1 MYIKKLS
8 VTNFGGVAFFE
19 TPLYPGVN
27 VIVGDTGAGKT
38 SVLKAAATALSPI
51 VQAAAGEL
59 FQGRQI
65 EPWEVRHS
73 TEILAERPKSRYA
86 FPSVCSAEV
95 LSGKKDEALM
105 VTKASSSAMVSSWV
119 NGQTLFVAKKKR
131 SVKGPLIAFYDE
143 DCGDAF
149 VKRHVE
155 GKYTGYTFWHQA
167 SLWEKDTYDWLL
179 NEVVDR
185 VGREEADK
193 DRTDGLQCL
202 EELLEHALPAGF
214 ESVEMN
220 SKRRCVLVR
229 SRDRLQ
235 FLNEMN
241 RGDRFVIQLAAD
253 LVQRIEWLSHSLTPD
268 FEKMEGVV
276 IIDDA
281 DQWLSQRR
289 LWMLLKGLSATFPNV
304 QFIVSVKTALPELA
318 EAAGDVHQMTLK
330 GLTDT
335 VTEIR

>member
-1 MYIKKLS
+1 MYIKKLF
-8 VTNFGGVAFFE
+8 VTNFGGIASFE

-27 VIVGDTGAGKT
+27 IIVGETGAGKT
-38 SVLKAAATALSPI
+38 SVLKAAATVLSPI
-51 VQAAAGEL
+51 IQAATGEL
-59 FQGRQI
+59 FQGRPI

-73 TEILAERPKSRYA
+73 TEIRAECPKSRYA

-95 LSGKKDEALM
+95 VSGKRDEALR
-105 VTKASSSAMVSSWV
+105 VIKTSSSAAVSSWV
-119 NGQTLFVAKKKR
+119 DGQKLVAKKKR

-149 VKRHVE
+149 VKRHSE

-185 VGREEADK
+185 VGREEADR

-202 EELLEHALPAGF
+202 EELLERALPAGF

-268 FEKMEGVV
+268 FDKTEGVV

-289 LWMLLKGLSATFPNV
+289 LWMFLKGLSDTFPNV
-304 QFIVSVKTALPELA
+304 QFIVSVKAELPELA
-318 EAAGDVHQMTLK
+318 DAAGDVHQISLK
-330 GLTDT
+330 GQTDT
-335 VTEIR
+335 VEGIC

>member
-8 VTNFGGVAFFE
+8 VTNFGGIASFE

-27 VIVGDTGAGKT
+27 IIVGETGAGKT
-38 SVLKAAATALSPI
+38 SVLKAAATVLSPI
-51 VQAAAGEL
+51 IQAATGEL
-59 FQGRQI
+59 FQGRPI

-73 TEILAERPKSRYA
+73 TEIQAECPKRRYA

-95 LSGKKDEALM
+95 VSGKRDEALR
-105 VTKASSSAMVSSWV
+105 VIKTSSSAAVSSWV
-119 NGQTLFVAKKKR
+119 NEQTLVVKKKR

-149 VKRHVE
+149 VKRHSD

-167 SLWEKDTYDWLL
+167 ALWEKDTYDWLL

-185 VGREEADK
+185 VGREGADR

-202 EELLEHALPAGF
+202 EELLERALPAGF
-214 ESVEMN
+214 ESMEIN
-220 SKRRCVLVR
+220 DKRRCVLVR
-229 SRDRLQ
+229 RQDRLQ

-241 RGDRFVIQLAAD
+241 RGDRFVILFAAD

-268 FEKMEGVV
+268 FDKTEGVV

-289 LWMLLKGLSATFPNV
+289 LWMLVKGLSATFPNV

-318 EAAGDVHQMTLK
+318 DAAGDVHQIILK
-330 GLTDT
+330 GQTDT
-335 VTEIR
+335 VAEIR

>member
-1 MYIKKLS
+1 MYIKKLF
-8 VTNFGGVAFFE
+8 VTNFGGMASFE

-27 VIVGDTGAGKT
+27 VIVGETGAGKT

-51 VQAAAGEL
+51 IQAATGEL
-59 FQGRQI
+59 FQGRPI
-65 EPWEVRHS
+65 ELWEVRHS

-95 LSGKKDEALM
+95 VSGKRDEALR
-105 VTKASSSAMVSSWV
+105 VIKTSSSAAVSSWV
-119 NGQTLFVAKKKR
+119 NGQTLVVKKKR

-149 VKRHVE
+149 VKRHSE

-185 VGREEADK
+185 VGREVADR

-202 EELLEHALPAGF
+202 EELLERALPAGF
-214 ESVEMN
+214 ESMEMN
-220 SKRRCVLVR
+220 DKRRCVLVCR
-229 SRDRLQ
+229 QDRLQ
-235 FLNEMN
+235 SLNEMN

-268 FEKMEGVV
+268 FDKTEGVV

-289 LWMLLKGLSATFPNV
+289 LWMFLKGLSDTFPSV
-304 QFIVSVKTALPELA
+304 QFIVSVKAALPELA
-318 EAAGDVHQMTLK
+318 DAAGDVHQIILK
-330 GLTDT
+330 GQTDT
-335 VTEIR
+335 VAEIR

>member
-8 VTNFGGVAFFE
+8 VTNFGGIASFE

-27 VIVGDTGAGKT
+27 IIVGETGAGKT
-38 SVLKAAATALSPI
+38 SVLKAAATVLSPI
-51 VQAAAGEL
+51 IQAATGEL
-59 FQGRQI
+59 FQGRPI

-73 TEILAERPKSRYA
+73 TEIRAECPKRRYA

-95 LSGKKDEALM
+95 VSGKRDEALR
-105 VTKASSSAMVSSWV
+105 VIKTSSSAAVSSWV
-119 NGQTLFVAKKKR
+119 NGQTLVVKKKR

-149 VKRHVE
+149 VKRHSD

-167 SLWEKDTYDWLL
+167 ALWEKDTYDWLL

-185 VGREEADK
+185 VGREGADR

-202 EELLEHALPAGF
+202 EELLERALPAGF
-214 ESVEMN
+214 ESMEIN
-220 SKRRCVLVR
+220 DKRRCVLVR
-229 SRDRLQ
+229 RQDRLQ

-241 RGDRFVIQLAAD
+241 RGDRFVIRYAAD

-268 FEKMEGVV
+268 FDKTEGVV

-289 LWMLLKGLSATFPNV
+289 LWMLVKGLSATFPNV

-318 EAAGDVHQMTLK
+318 DAAGDVHQIILK
-330 GLTDT
+330 GQTDT
-335 VTEIR
+335 VAEIR

>member
-1 MYIKKLS
+1 MYVKKLS
-8 VTNFGGVAFFE
+8 VTNFGGVVSFE

-27 VIVGDTGAGKT
+27 VIVGETGAGKT

-51 VQAAAGEL
+51 IQAATGEL
-59 FQGRQI
+59 FQGRPI

-73 TEILAERPKSRYA
+73 TEIRAECPKNRYA

-95 LSGKKDEALM
+95 VSGKKDEALR
-105 VTKASSSAMVSSWV
+105 VIKTSSSAAVSSWV
-119 NGQTLFVAKKKR
+119 NGQTLVVKKKR

-149 VKRHVE
+149 VKRHSE

-167 SLWEKDTYDWLL
+167 ALWEKDTYDWLL

-185 VGREEADK
+185 VGREETDR

-202 EELLEHALPAGF
+202 EELLACTLPADF
-214 ESVEMN
+214 KSVEMN
-220 SKRRCVLVR
+220 DKRRCVLVR
-229 SRDRLQ
+229 RQDRLQ

-241 RGDRFVIQLAAD
+241 RGDRFVIQFAAD
-253 LVQRIEWLSHSLTPD
+253 LVQRIEWLRHSLTPD
-268 FEKMEGVV
+268 FKKVEGVV
-276 IIDDA
+276 ILDDA

-289 LWMLLKGLSATFPNV
+289 LGLFLKGLSDTFPNV
-304 QFIVSVKTALPELA
+304 QFIVSVKAALPALA
-318 EAAGDVHQMTLK
+318 DAAGDVHQIILK
-330 GLTDT
+330 GLTNT
-335 VTEIR
+335 VAEIR

>member
-8 VTNFGGVAFFE
+8 VTNFGGIASFE

-27 VIVGDTGAGKT
+27 IIVGETGAGKT
-38 SVLKAAATALSPI
+38 SVLKAAATVLSPI
-51 VQAAAGEL
+51 IQAATGEL
-59 FQGRQI
+59 FQGRPI

-73 TEILAERPKSRYA
+73 TEIRAECPKRRYA

-95 LSGKKDEALM
+95 VSGKRDEALR
-105 VTKASSSAMVSSWV
+105 VIKTSSSAAVSSWV
-119 NGQTLFVAKKKR
+119 NGQTLVVKKKR

-149 VKRHVE
+149 VKRHSD

-167 SLWEKDTYDWLL
+167 ALWEKDTYDWLL

-185 VGREEADK
+185 VGREETDR

-202 EELLEHALPAGF
+202 EELLERALPAGF
-214 ESVEMN
+214 ESMEMN
-220 SKRRCVLVR
+220 DKRRCVLVCCQ
-229 SRDRLQ
+229 DRLQ
-235 FLNEMN
+235 SLNEMN

-268 FEKMEGVV
+268 FDKTEGVV

-289 LWMLLKGLSATFPNV
+289 LWMFLKGLSDTFPNV
-304 QFIVSVKTALPELA
+304 QFILSVKAELPELA
-318 EAAGDVHQMTLK
+318 DAAGDVHQIILK
-330 GLTDT
+330 GQMDT
-335 VTEIR
+335 VAEIR

>member
-8 VTNFGGVAFFE
+8 VTNFGGVASFE

-51 VQAAAGEL
+51 IQTATGEL

-95 LSGKKDEALM
+95 VSGKKDETLM
-105 VTKASSSAMVSSWV
+105 VIKASSSAMVSSWV
-119 NGQTLFVAKKKR
+119 NGKTLLVKKKR

-143 DCGDAF
+143 DCGNAL
-149 VKRHVE
+149 VKRHSE

-185 VGREEADK
+185 VGREGSDE

-202 EELLEHALPAGF
+202 EEFLERALTAGF

-229 SRDRLQ
+229 RQDRLQ

-268 FEKMEGVV
+268 FEKTEGVV

-281 DQWLSQRR
+281 DQWLSQQR
-289 LWMLLKGLSATFPNV
+289 LWRFLKGLSDTFPHV
-304 QFIVSVKTALPELA
+304 QFIVSVKAALPELS
-318 EAAGDVHQMTLK
+318 EATGDVHQIILR

>member
-1 MYIKKLS
+1 MYIKKLF
-8 VTNFGGVAFFE
+8 VTNFGGMASFE

-27 VIVGDTGAGKT
+27 IIVGETGAGKT

-51 VQAAAGEL
+51 IQAATGEL
-59 FQGRQI
+59 FHGRPI

-73 TEILAERPKSRYA
+73 TEIRAECPKRRYA

-95 LSGKKDEALM
+95 VSGKRDEALR
-105 VTKASSSAMVSSWV
+105 VIKTSSSAAVSSWV
-119 NGQTLFVAKKKR
+119 NGQTLVVKKKR

-149 VKRHVE
+149 VKRHSE

-167 SLWEKDTYDWLL
+167 ALWEKDTYDWLL

-185 VGREEADK
+185 VGREETDR

-202 EELLEHALPAGF
+202 EELLERALPAGF
-214 ESVEMN
+214 ESMEMN
-220 SKRRCVLVR
+220 DKRRCVLVCR
-229 SRDRLQ
+229 QDRLQ
-235 FLNEMN
+235 SLNEMN

-268 FEKMEGVV
+268 FDKTEGVV

-289 LWMLLKGLSATFPNV
+289 LWMFLKGLSDTFPSV
-304 QFIVSVKTALPELA
+304 QFIVSVKAALPELA
-318 EAAGDVHQMTLK
+318 DAAGDVHQIILK

-335 VTEIR
+335 AAEIR

>member
-1 MYIKKLS
+1 MYIKKLF
-8 VTNFGGVAFFE
+8 VTNFGGMASFE

-27 VIVGDTGAGKT
+27 IIVGETGAGKT

-51 VQAAAGEL
+51 IQAATGEL
-59 FQGRQI
+59 FHGRPI

-73 TEILAERPKSRYA
+73 TETRAECPKSRYA

-95 LSGKKDEALM
+95 VSGKRDEALR
-105 VTKASSSAMVSSWV
+105 VIKTSSSAAVSSWV
-119 NGQTLFVAKKKR
+119 DGQTLVTKKKR

-149 VKRHVE
+149 VKRHSE

-185 VGREEADK
+185 VGREEADR

-202 EELLEHALPAGF
+202 EELLARTLPADF

-220 SKRRCVLVR
+220 DKRRCVLVR
-229 SRDRLQ
+229 RQDSLQ

-241 RGDRFVIQLAAD
+241 RGDRFVILFAAD

-268 FEKMEGVV
+268 FDKTEGVV

-289 LWMLLKGLSATFPNV
+289 LWRFLKGLSDTFPGV
-304 QFIVSVKTALPELA
+304 QFIVSVKAALPELA
-318 EAAGDVHQMTLK
+318 DAAGDVHQIILK
-330 GLTDT
+330 GLTNT
-335 VTEIR
+335 VAEIR

>member
-8 VTNFGGVAFFE
+8 VTNFGGIASFE

-27 VIVGDTGAGKT
+27 IIVGETGAGKT
-38 SVLKAAATALSPI
+38 SVLKAAATVLSPI
-51 VQAAAGEL
+51 IQAATGEL
-59 FQGRQI
+59 FQGRPI

-73 TEILAERPKSRYA
+73 TEILAERSKSRYA

-95 LSGKKDEALM
+95 VSGRKDEALM
-105 VTKASSSAMVSSWV
+105 VIKASSSAMVSSWV
-119 NGQTLFVAKKKR
+119 NEQTLFVAKKKR

-149 VKRHVE
+149 VKCHSE

-185 VGREEADK
+185 VGREGADR

-202 EELLEHALPAGF
+202 EELLERALPAGF
-214 ESVEMN
+214 ESMEIN
-220 SKRRCVLVR
+220 DKRRCVLVR
-229 SRDRLQ
+229 RQDRLQ

-241 RGDRFVIQLAAD
+241 RGDRFVILFAAE

-268 FEKMEGVV
+268 FDKTEGVV

-289 LWMLLKGLSATFPNV
+289 LWMLVKGLSATFPNV

-318 EAAGDVHQMTLK
+318 DAAGDVHQIILK
-330 GLTDT
+330 GQTDT
-335 VTEIR
+335 VAEIR

>member
-1 MYIKKLS
+1 MYIKKLF
-8 VTNFGGVAFFE
+8 VTNFGGMASFE

-27 VIVGDTGAGKT
+27 IIVGETGAGKT

-51 VQAAAGEL
+51 IQAATGEL
-59 FQGRQI
+59 FHGRPI

-73 TEILAERPKSRYA
+73 TEIRAECPKSRYA

-95 LSGKKDEALM
+95 VSGNRDEALREIK
-105 VTKASSSAMVSSWV
+105 TSSSAAVSSWV
-119 NGQTLFVAKKKR
+119 DGQTLVTKKKR

-149 VKRHVE
+149 VKRHSE

-185 VGREEADK
+185 VGREGADR

-202 EELLEHALPAGF
+202 EELLERALPAGF
-214 ESVEMN
+214 ESMEIN
-220 SKRRCVLVR
+220 DKRRCVLVR
-229 SRDRLQ
+229 RQDRLQ

-241 RGDRFVIQLAAD
+241 RGDRFVILFAAD

-268 FEKMEGVV
+268 FDKTEGVV

-289 LWMLLKGLSATFPNV
+289 LWMLVKGLSATFPNV

-318 EAAGDVHQMTLK
+318 NAAGDVHQIILK
-330 GLTDT
+330 GQTDT
-335 VTEIR
+335 VAEIR

>member
-1 MYIKKLS
+1 MYIKKLF
-8 VTNFGGVAFFE
+8 VTNFGGMASFE

-27 VIVGDTGAGKT
+27 IIVG
-38 SVLKAAATALSPI
+38 
-51 VQAAAGEL
+51 
-59 FQGRQI
+59 R
-65 EPWEVRHS
+65 
-73 TEILAERPKSRYA
+73 AECPKSRYA

-95 LSGKKDEALM
+95 VSGKRDEALR
-105 VTKASSSAMVSSWV
+105 VIKTSSSAAVSSWV
-119 NGQTLFVAKKKR
+119 DGQTLVTKKKR

-149 VKRHVE
+149 VKRHSE

-185 VGREEADK
+185 IGREGADR

-202 EELLEHALPAGF
+202 EELLERALPAGF
-214 ESVEMN
+214 ESMEMN

-241 RGDRFVIQLAAD
+241 CGDRFVIQFAAD
-253 LVQRIEWLSHSLTPD
+253 LVQRIEWLNHSLTPD
-268 FEKMEGVV
+268 FEKVEGVV

-289 LWMLLKGLSATFPNV
+289 LWMFLKGLSDTFPNV
-304 QFIVSVKTALPELA
+304 QFIVSVKAALPALA
-318 EAAGDVHQMTLK
+318 DAAGDVHQIILK
-330 GLTDT
+330 GLTNT
-335 VTEIR
+335 VAEIR

>member
-1 MYIKKLS
+1 MYIKKLF
-8 VTNFGGVAFFE
+8 VTNFGGIASFE
-19 TPLYPGVN
+19 TLLYPGVN
-27 VIVGDTGAGKT
+27 IIVGETGAGKT
-38 SVLKAAATALSPI
+38 SVLKAAATVLSPI
-51 VQAAAGEL
+51 IQAATGEL
-59 FQGRQI
+59 FQGRPI

-73 TEILAERPKSRYA
+73 TEIRAECPKRRYA

-95 LSGKKDEALM
+95 VSGKRDEALR
-105 VTKASSSAMVSSWV
+105 VIKTSSSAAVSSWV
-119 NGQTLFVAKKKR
+119 NGQTLVVKKKR

-149 VKRHVE
+149 VKRHSE

-167 SLWEKDTYDWLL
+167 ALWEKDTYDWLL

-185 VGREEADK
+185 VGREETDR

-202 EELLEHALPAGF
+202 EELLERALPAGF
-214 ESVEMN
+214 ESMEMN
-220 SKRRCVLVR
+220 DKRRCVLVCR
-229 SRDRLQ
+229 QDRLQ
-235 FLNEMN
+235 SLNEMN

-268 FEKMEGVV
+268 FDKTEGVV

-289 LWMLLKGLSATFPNV
+289 LWMFLKGLSDTFPSV
-304 QFIVSVKTALPELA
+304 QFIVSVKAALPELA
-318 EAAGDVHQMTLK
+318 DAAGDVHQIILK

-335 VTEIR
+335 AAEIR

>member
-8 VTNFGGVAFFE
+8 VTNFGGIASFE

-27 VIVGDTGAGKT
+27 IIVGETGAGKT
-38 SVLKAAATALSPI
+38 SVLKAVATVLSPI
-51 VQAAAGEL
+51 IQAATGEL
-59 FQGRQI
+59 FQGRPI

-73 TEILAERPKSRYA
+73 TEIQAECPKRRYA

-95 LSGKKDEALM
+95 VSGKRDEALR
-105 VTKASSSAMVSSWV
+105 VIKTSSSAAVSSWV
-119 NGQTLFVAKKKR
+119 NGQTLVVKKKR

-149 VKRHVE
+149 VKRHSD

-167 SLWEKDTYDWLL
+167 ALWEKDTYDWLL

-185 VGREEADK
+185 VGREGADR

-202 EELLEHALPAGF
+202 EELLERALPAGF
-214 ESVEMN
+214 ESMEIN
-220 SKRRCVLVR
+220 DKRRCVLVR
-229 SRDRLQ
+229 RQDRLQ

-241 RGDRFVIQLAAD
+241 RGDRFVILFAAD

-268 FEKMEGVV
+268 FDKTEGVV

-289 LWMLLKGLSATFPNV
+289 LWMLVKGLSATFPNV
-304 QFIVSVKTALPELA
+304 QFIVSVKTALLELA
-318 EAAGDVHQMTLK
+318 DAAGDVHQIILK
-330 GLTDT
+330 GQTDT
-335 VTEIR
+335 VAEIR

>member
-1 MYIKKLS
+1 MYIKKLF
-8 VTNFGGVAFFE
+8 VTNFGGIASFE

-27 VIVGDTGAGKT
+27 IIVGETGAGKT
-38 SVLKAAATALSPI
+38 SVLKAAATVLSPI
-51 VQAAAGEL
+51 IQAATGEL
-59 FQGRQI
+59 FQGRPI

-73 TEILAERPKSRYA
+73 TEIRAECPKRRYA

-95 LSGKKDEALM
+95 VSGKRDEALR
-105 VTKASSSAMVSSWV
+105 VIKTSSSAAVSSWV
-119 NGQTLFVAKKKR
+119 NGQTLMVKKKR

-149 VKRHVE
+149 VKRHSE

-167 SLWEKDTYDWLL
+167 ALWEKDTYDWLL

-185 VGREEADK
+185 VGREETDR

-202 EELLEHALPAGF
+202 EELLERALPAGF
-214 ESVEMN
+214 ESMEMN
-220 SKRRCVLVR
+220 DKRRCVLVCR
-229 SRDRLQ
+229 QDRLQ
-235 FLNEMN
+235 SLNEMN

-253 LVQRIEWLSHSLTPD
+253 LVQRIKWLSHSLTPD
-268 FEKMEGVV
+268 FDKTEGVV

-289 LWMLLKGLSATFPNV
+289 LWMFLKGLSDTFPNV
-304 QFIVSVKTALPELA
+304 QFIVSVKAELPELA
-318 EAAGDVHQMTLK
+318 AAAGDVHQIILK
-330 GLTDT
+330 GQMDT
-335 VTEIR
+335 VAEIC

>member
-8 VTNFGGVAFFE
+8 VTNFGGIASFE

-27 VIVGDTGAGKT
+27 IIVGETGAGKT
-38 SVLKAAATALSPI
+38 SVLKAAATVLSPI
-51 VQAAAGEL
+51 IQAATGEL
-59 FQGRQI
+59 FQGRPI

-73 TEILAERPKSRYA
+73 TEIRAECPKRRYA

-95 LSGKKDEALM
+95 VSGKRDEALR
-105 VTKASSSAMVSSWV
+105 VIKTSSSAAVSSWV
-119 NGQTLFVAKKKR
+119 NGQTLVVKKKR

-149 VKRHVE
+149 VKRHSD

-167 SLWEKDTYDWLL
+167 ALWEKDTYDWLL

-185 VGREEADK
+185 VGREETDR

-202 EELLEHALPAGF
+202 EELLERALPAGF
-214 ESVEMN
+214 ESMEMN
-220 SKRRCVLVR
+220 DKRRCVLVCR
-229 SRDRLQ
+229 QDRLQ
-235 FLNEMN
+235 SLNEMN

-268 FEKMEGVV
+268 FDKTEGVV

-289 LWMLLKGLSATFPNV
+289 LWMFLKGLSDTFPNV
-304 QFIVSVKTALPELA
+304 QFIVSVKAALPELA
-318 EAAGDVHQMTLK
+318 DAAGDVHQIILK
-330 GLTDT
+330 GQMDT
-335 VTEIR
+335 VAEIR

>member
-1 MYIKKLS
+1 MYIKKLF
-8 VTNFGGVAFFE
+8 VTNFGGMASVE

-27 VIVGDTGAGKT
+27 IIDGETGAGKT

-51 VQAAAGEL
+51 IQAATGEL
-59 FQGRQI
+59 FQGRPI

-73 TEILAERPKSRYA
+73 TEIWAECPKSRYA

-95 LSGKKDEALM
+95 VSGKRDEALR
-105 VTKASSSAMVSSWV
+105 VIKTSSSAAVSSWV
-119 NGQTLFVAKKKR
+119 DGQTLVAKKKR
-131 SVKGPLIAFYDE
+131 SVKGPLIAFYAE

-149 VKRHVE
+149 VKRHSE

-185 VGREEADK
+185 VGREGSDR
-193 DRTDGLQCL
+193 DRTRLCL
-202 EELLEHALPAGF
+202 EELLVRALHAGF

-241 RGDRFVIQLAAD
+241 RGDRFVIQFAAD
-253 LVQRIEWLSHSLTPD
+253 LVQRIEWLNHSLTPD
-268 FEKMEGVV
+268 FEKVEGVV

-289 LWMLLKGLSATFPNV
+289 LWMLLKGLSDTFPNV
-304 QFIVSVKTALPELA
+304 QFIVSVKAALPALA
-318 EAAGDVHQMTLK
+318 DAAGDVHQIILK
-330 GLTDT
+330 GLTNT
-335 VTEIR
+335 VAEIR

>member
-1 MYIKKLS
+1 MYIKKLF
-8 VTNFGGVAFFE
+8 VTNFGGMASFE

-27 VIVGDTGAGKT
+27 IIVGETGAGKT

-51 VQAAAGEL
+51 IQAATGEL
-59 FQGRQI
+59 FHGRPI

-73 TEILAERPKSRYA
+73 TEIRDECPKSRYA

-95 LSGKKDEALM
+95 VSGKRDEALR
-105 VTKASSSAMVSSWV
+105 VIKTSSSAAVSSWV
-119 NGQTLFVAKKKR
+119 DGQTLVAKKKR
-131 SVKGPLIAFYDE
+131 SVKGPLIAFYAE

-149 VKRHVE
+149 VKRHSE

-167 SLWEKDTYDWLL
+167 FLWEKDTYDWLL

-185 VGREEADK
+185 VGREETDR

-202 EELLEHALPAGF
+202 EELLERALPAGF
-214 ESVEMN
+214 ESMEMN
-220 SKRRCVLVR
+220 DKRRCVLVCR
-229 SRDRLQ
+229 QDRLQ
-235 FLNEMN
+235 SLNEMN

-253 LVQRIEWLSHSLTPD
+253 LVQRIEWLNHSLTPD
-268 FEKMEGVV
+268 FDKTEGVV

-289 LWMLLKGLSATFPNV
+289 LWMFLKGLSDTFPSV
-304 QFIVSVKTALPELA
+304 QFIVSVKAALPELA
-318 EAAGDVHQMTLK
+318 DAAGDVHQIILK

-335 VTEIR
+335 AAEIR

>member
-1 MYIKKLS
+1 MYIKKLF
-8 VTNFGGVAFFE
+8 VTNFGGIASFE

-27 VIVGDTGAGKT
+27 IIVGETGAGKT
-38 SVLKAAATALSPI
+38 SVLKAAATVLSPI
-51 VQAAAGEL
+51 IAATVEL
-59 FQGRQI
+59 FQGRPI

-73 TEILAERPKSRYA
+73 TEIRAECPKRRYA

-95 LSGKKDEALM
+95 VSGKRDEALR
-105 VTKASSSAMVSSWV
+105 VIKTSSSAAVSSWV
-119 NGQTLFVAKKKR
+119 NGQTLMVKKKR

-149 VKRHVE
+149 VKRHSE

-185 VGREEADK
+185 VGREGADR

-202 EELLEHALPAGF
+202 EELLERALPAGF

-268 FEKMEGVV
+268 FDKTEGVV

-289 LWMLLKGLSATFPNV
+289 LWMFLKGLSDTFPNV
-304 QFIVSVKTALPELA
+304 QFIVSVKAELPELA
-318 EAAGDVHQMTLK
+318 DAAGDVHQISLK
-330 GLTDT
+330 GQTDT
-335 VTEIR
+335 VAEIC

>member
-1 MYIKKLS
+1 MYIKKLF
-8 VTNFGGVAFFE
+8 VTNFGGMASFE

-27 VIVGDTGAGKT
+27 IIVGETGAGKT

-51 VQAAAGEL
+51 IQAATGEL
-59 FQGRQI
+59 FHGRPI

-73 TEILAERPKSRYA
+73 TEIRAECPKSRYA

-95 LSGKKDEALM
+95 VSGKRDEALR
-105 VTKASSSAMVSSWV
+105 VIKTSSSAAVSSWV
-119 NGQTLFVAKKKR
+119 DGQTLVAKKKR
-131 SVKGPLIAFYDE
+131 SVKGPLIAFYAE

-149 VKRHVE
+149 VKRHSE

-185 VGREEADK
+185 VGREGSDR

-202 EELLEHALPAGF
+202 EELLERALPAGF

-241 RGDRFVIQLAAD
+241 RGDRFVIQFAAD
-253 LVQRIEWLSHSLTPD
+253 LVQRIE
-268 FEKMEGVV
+268 
-276 IIDDA
+276 
-281 DQWLSQRR
+281 
-289 LWMLLKGLSATFPNV
+289 
-304 QFIVSVKTALPELA
+304 
-318 EAAGDVHQMTLK
+318 
-330 GLTDT
+330 
-335 VTEIR
+335 

>member
-1 MYIKKLS
+1 MYIKKLF
-8 VTNFGGVAFFE
+8 VTNFGGMASFE

-27 VIVGDTGAGKT
+27 IIVGETGAGKT

-51 VQAAAGEL
+51 IQAATGEL
-59 FQGRQI
+59 FHGRPI

-73 TEILAERPKSRYA
+73 TEIRAECPKSRYA

-95 LSGKKDEALM
+95 VSGKRDEALR
-105 VTKASSSAMVSSWV
+105 VIKTSSSAAVSSWV
-119 NGQTLFVAKKKR
+119 DGQTLVTKKKR

-149 VKRHVE
+149 VKRHSE

-185 VGREEADK
+185 VGREGCDR

-202 EELLEHALPAGF
+202 EELLERALPAGF
-214 ESVEMN
+214 ESMEIN
-220 SKRRCVLVR
+220 DKRRCVLVR
-229 SRDRLQ
+229 RQDRLQ

-241 RGDRFVIQLAAD
+241 RGDRFVILFAAD

-268 FEKMEGVV
+268 FDKTEGVV

-289 LWMLLKGLSATFPNV
+289 LWMLVKGLSATFPNV

-318 EAAGDVHQMTLK
+318 DAAGDVHQIILK
-330 GLTDT
+330 GQTDT
-335 VTEIR
+335 VAEIR

>member
-8 VTNFGGVAFFE
+8 VTNFGGMASFE

-27 VIVGDTGAGKT
+27 IIVGETGAGKT

-51 VQAAAGEL
+51 IQAATGEL
-59 FQGRQI
+59 FHGRPI

-73 TEILAERPKSRYA
+73 TEIRAECPKSRYA

-95 LSGKKDEALM
+95 VSGKRDEALR
-105 VTKASSSAMVSSWV
+105 VIKTSSSAAVSSWV
-119 NGQTLFVAKKKR
+119 DGQTLVAKKKR

-149 VKRHVE
+149 VKRHSE

-185 VGREEADK
+185 VGREEADR

-202 EELLEHALPAGF
+202 EELLERALPAGF
-214 ESVEMN
+214 ESMEIN
-220 SKRRCVLVR
+220 DKRRCVLVR
-229 SRDRLQ
+229 RQDRLQ

-241 RGDRFVIQLAAD
+241 RGDRFVILFAAD

-268 FEKMEGVV
+268 FDKTEGVV

-289 LWMLLKGLSATFPNV
+289 LWMLVKGLSATFPNV
-304 QFIVSVKTALPELA
+304 QFIVSVKTALPELVD
-318 EAAGDVHQMTLK
+318 AAGDVHQIILK
-330 GLTDT
+330 GQTDT
-335 VTEIR
+335 VAEIR

>member
-1 MYIKKLS
+1 MYIKKLF
-8 VTNFGGVAFFE
+8 VTNFGGMASFE

-27 VIVGDTGAGKT
+27 IIVGETGAGKT

-51 VQAAAGEL
+51 IQAATGEL
-59 FQGRQI
+59 FHGRPI

-73 TEILAERPKSRYA
+73 TEIWAECPKSRYA

-95 LSGKKDEALM
+95 VSGKRDEALR
-105 VTKASSSAMVSSWV
+105 VIKTSSSAAVSSWV
-119 NGQTLFVAKKKR
+119 DGQTLVAKKKR
-131 SVKGPLIAFYDE
+131 SVKGPLIAFYAE

-149 VKRHVE
+149 VKRHSE

-185 VGREEADK
+185 VGREETDR

-202 EELLEHALPAGF
+202 EELLERALPAGF
-214 ESVEMN
+214 ESMEMN
-220 SKRRCVLVR
+220 DKRRCVLVCR
-229 SRDRLQ
+229 QDRLQ
-235 FLNEMN
+235 SLNEMN

-253 LVQRIEWLSHSLTPD
+253 LVQRIEWLNHSLTPD
-268 FEKMEGVV
+268 FDKTEGVV

-289 LWMLLKGLSATFPNV
+289 LWMFLKGLSDTFPSV
-304 QFIVSVKTALPELA
+304 QFIVSVKAALPELA
-318 EAAGDVHQMTLK
+318 DAAGDVHQIILK

-335 VTEIR
+335 AAEIR

>member
-1 MYIKKLS
+1 MYIKKLF
-8 VTNFGGVAFFE
+8 VTNFGGMASFE

-27 VIVGDTGAGKT
+27 IIVGETGAGKT

-51 VQAAAGEL
+51 IQAATGEL
-59 FQGRQI
+59 FHGRPI
-65 EPWEVRHS
+65 EPWKVRHS
-73 TEILAERPKSRYA
+73 TEIRAECPKSRYA

-95 LSGKKDEALM
+95 VSGKRDEALR
-105 VTKASSSAMVSSWV
+105 VIKTSSSAAVSSWV
-119 NGQTLFVAKKKR
+119 DGQTLVAKKKR
-131 SVKGPLIAFYDE
+131 SVKGPLIAFYAE

-149 VKRHVE
+149 VKRHSE

-185 VGREEADK
+185 VGREGADR

-202 EELLEHALPAGF
+202 EELLERALPAGF

-268 FEKMEGVV
+268 FDKTEGVV

-289 LWMLLKGLSATFPNV
+289 LWMFLKGLSDTFPNV
-304 QFIVSVKTALPELA
+304 QFIVSVKAELPELA
-318 EAAGDVHQMTLK
+318 DAAGDVHQISLK
-330 GLTDT
+330 GQTDT
-335 VTEIR
+335 VAEIC

>member
-8 VTNFGGVAFFE
+8 VTNFGGVASFE

-51 VQAAAGEL
+51 VQAATGEL
-59 FQGRQI
+59 LQGRQI

>member
-1 MYIKKLS
+1 M
-8 VTNFGGVAFFE
+8 
-19 TPLYPGVN
+19 
-27 VIVGDTGAGKT
+27 
-38 SVLKAAATALSPI
+38 KAAATVLSPI
-51 VQAAAGEL
+51 IQAATGEL
-59 FQGRQI
+59 FQGRPI

-73 TEILAERPKSRYA
+73 TEIRAECPKRRYA

-95 LSGKKDEALM
+95 VSGKRDEALR
-105 VTKASSSAMVSSWV
+105 VIKTSSSAAVSSWV
-119 NGQTLFVAKKKR
+119 NGQTLVVKKKR

-149 VKRHVE
+149 VKRHSD

-167 SLWEKDTYDWLL
+167 ALWEKDTYDWLL

-185 VGREEADK
+185 VGREETDR

-202 EELLEHALPAGF
+202 EELLERALPAGF
-214 ESVEMN
+214 ESMEMN
-220 SKRRCVLVR
+220 DKRRCVLVCR
-229 SRDRLQ
+229 QDRLQ
-235 FLNEMN
+235 SLNEMN

-268 FEKMEGVV
+268 FDKTEGVV

-289 LWMLLKGLSATFPNV
+289 LWMFLKGLSDTFPNV
-304 QFIVSVKTALPELA
+304 QFILSVKAELPELA
-318 EAAGDVHQMTLK
+318 DAAGDVHQIILK
-330 GLTDT
+330 GQMDT
-335 VTEIR
+335 VAEIR